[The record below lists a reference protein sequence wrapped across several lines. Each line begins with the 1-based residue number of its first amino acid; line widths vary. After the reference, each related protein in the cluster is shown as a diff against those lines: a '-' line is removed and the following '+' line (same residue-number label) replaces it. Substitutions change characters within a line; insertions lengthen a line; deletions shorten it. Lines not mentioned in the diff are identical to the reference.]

1 MKATSKISI
10 CLVYCYGIMDT
21 NVV

>member
-1 MKATSKISI
+1 MKATPKISI